1 MTDFQCRFLIAWL
14 EESIRIVS
22 VEETGDDLY
31 DCEMQTAKETFEEVL
46 ELVKD
51 LIAGKI
57 VRECTNE
64 T

>member
-1 MTDFQCRFLIAWL
+1 MLDYKWMYLIAWL

-22 VEETGDDLY
+22 VEETGDDIY

-51 LIAGKI
+51 LINGKI
-57 VRECTNE
+57 VREGE
-64 T
+64 HV